1 MTRSL
6 RFILVASLTLNLALG
21 AGVAWLAFQSS
32 RPTTQ
37 SQARDPRPM
46 FRPDALRQAL
56 RPERG
61 PLVDRVL
68 ENHRDTMRAHI
79 GRLSEARA
87 GVREAILAEP
97 FERQRL
103 DAAFA
108 RLREVE
114 GSTAQEAH
122 ALLSDLV
129 EQAEPAERQGLAR
142 LVSGRHERRAHS
154 DRHVPPH

>member
-1 MTRSL
+1 MTRFL

-21 AGVAWLAFQSS
+21 AGVAWLVFQSS
-32 RPTTQ
+32 RPTAQ
-37 SQARDPRPM
+37 SQAREARPM
-46 FRPDALRQAL
+46 FRQDALRQAL

-68 ENHRDTMRAHI
+68 AHHRDTMRAHI

-97 FERQRL
+97 FERPRL
-103 DAAFA
+103 DTAFA

-129 EQAEPAERQGLAR
+129 EQAEPEERQRLAR
-142 LVSGRHERRAHS
+142 LVSVRHP
-154 DRHVPPH
+154 RHVQSRRHAPPH